1 MVYLR
6 AGLRNRR
13 PNNLLRGIAG
23 CTVFRWS
30 APLSVTPA
38 SRKTSVPENLSVLT
52 SQGPPTR
59 ARVQAHRHVKT
70 YRPQWIEQ
78 QIRESDF
85 VLMVCT
91 ETYYRRVARIGS
103 WLCFSRL
110 LATCL
115 WWRSLLVLRWTRS
128 LCRII
133 EFESKNRSF

>member
-91 ETYYRRVARIGS
+91 ETYYRRVRGANRKLALLFKAFSDLPLVAVAPRPSLDPLALSHNRI
-103 WLCFSRL
+103 
-110 LATCL
+110 
-115 WWRSLLVLRWTRS
+115 
-128 LCRII
+128 
-133 EFESKNRSF
+133 